1 MSFKVSVTEN
11 YLGGAKIDLKAWI
24 FCANPWLFESENSVP
39 LQLYKCQIF
48 PFYIVCNMHQRQ
60 QRTGKFRLNKCPI
73 YNMWTVVN
81 LFLPFSA
88 LKGLLQRVL
97 WKKTPLMT
105 DFESSYKVLLFEKT
119 LPCGNFWQHEG
130 RPLNIWHFLQ
140 GRLFSLLSFLSP
152 LRLLTAAKT
161 LKWVISCYFAKRSFF
176 KFVSVFHI

>member
-1 MSFKVSVTEN
+1 MSFKASVTEN

-81 LFLPFSA
+81 SFLPFSA

-119 LPCGNFWQHEG
+119 YCVEIFDSMKAALWIPGIFYKDVYFRCFRSYHHCGF
-130 RPLNIWHFLQ
+130 
-140 GRLFSLLSFLSP
+140 
-152 LRLLTAAKT
+152 
-161 LKWVISCYFAKRSFF
+161 
-176 KFVSVFHI
+176 